1 MPQRRVPS
9 SQALLGPPAP
19 HVDGKY
25 GTGDEDAQGDT
36 NQTQDSQGCNG
47 DDDVGLVS
55 LEGMTALSSLLDP
68 AENDTEV
75 LGIFDP
81 AGCEVTVSVE
91 TKVSEVTGWTAWEF
105 KIDTKGTNEGHA
117 AG

>member
-1 MPQRRVPS
+1 
-9 SQALLGPPAP
+9 
-19 HVDGKY
+19 
-25 GTGDEDAQGDT
+25 
-36 NQTQDSQGCNG
+36 
-47 DDDVGLVS
+47 
-55 LEGMTALSSLLDP
+55 MTALSSLLDP

-117 AG
+117 AVDHAHTTTKNRIPTTTEEPATQINEDAFPQIDEDTLWAGLLELA